1 MVQVI
6 KLTQM
11 EGLIILQLILQKM
24 EDTQEMNLNIVMLI
38 LHILEIKE

>member
-6 KLTQM
+6 KLAQM